1 MIHGL
6 QIHEN
11 AIGFFL
17 SKTYCTKRPMLLRQ
31 NLNIKNMTVEK
42 EGISA
47 IKGQSTN
54 FQLTAGVP
62 LKTLNFL
69 SVHKV
74 KLLKG

>member
-1 MIHGL
+1 
-6 QIHEN
+6 
-11 AIGFFL
+11 
-17 SKTYCTKRPMLLRQ
+17 MLLRQ
-31 NLNIKNMTVEK
+31 NLNIKSMTVEK
-42 EGISA
+42 VSISA